1 MRRSKACS
9 SACKTKDHKTWG
21 ECVRSKGLQL
31 SPAVN
36 DSYAMRQRGWDR
48 ELDNY
53 DSARRQGLN
62 PAGTKQ
68 HHVDA
73 ALKEAEHG

>member
-1 MRRSKACS
+1 MSCS
-9 SACKTKDHKTWG
+9 SACATQDHRTWG

-36 DSYAMRQRGWDR
+36 DSYATRQRGWDR

-53 DSARRQGLN
+53 NSARRQGLN

>member
-1 MRRSKACS
+1 MSCSTACP
-9 SACKTKDHKTWG
+9 TQDHKSWG

-31 SPAVN
+31 SPAIN
-36 DSYAMRQRGWDR
+36 DQYGTRQRAWDR

-53 DSARRQGLN
+53 QSAVSQGLE

-68 HHVDA
+68 RHIDA
-73 ALKEAEHG
+73 ALKEADAA

>member
-1 MRRSKACS
+1 MRSKN
-9 SACKTKDHKTWG
+9 
-21 ECVRSKGLQL
+21 LQL

-36 DSYAMRQRGWDR
+36 DTYGTRQRAWDR

-53 DSARRQGLN
+53 ASATSQGLT

-68 HHVDA
+68 HHIDA
-73 ALKEAEHG
+73 AVKAAESG

>member
-1 MRRSKACS
+1 MACS
-9 SACKTKDHKTWG
+9 TACSTQDHRSWG

-36 DSYAMRQRGWDR
+36 DQYGTRQRAWDR

-53 DSARRQGLN
+53 QSAVRQGLE

-68 HHVDA
+68 RHIDA
-73 ALKEAEHG
+73 AFKEADS